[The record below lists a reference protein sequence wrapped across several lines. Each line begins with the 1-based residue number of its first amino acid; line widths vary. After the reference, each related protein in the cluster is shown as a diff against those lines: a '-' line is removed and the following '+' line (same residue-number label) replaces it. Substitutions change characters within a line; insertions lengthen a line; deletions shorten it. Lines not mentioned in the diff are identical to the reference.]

1 MRGMDWLTARVLLF
15 LTVRVMVN
23 SFRRAFENPLRAV
36 LTILVLIFIV
46 CGWGSALLA
55 MLIEP
60 PRPPRAPIPALDPTV
75 ALGRSMVIV
84 LGLHIAYIVL
94 GLLPSFSR
102 GWLSYFVEGDV
113 HFLFPTPIKP
123 LTLFRGLLLV
133 RGAIGIAALMLM
145 LIIYLILL
153 GGRSMRQLALVGVP
167 QASGWSLLAYPLL
180 FLVMS
185 LALLWLGVAIR
196 LMEMERPRVLTWF
209 WVGIVSWALVG
220 VGLVV
225 GRAWFL
231 VQQAGQPPFA
241 ALQASIEW
249 LPAML
254 WLLPARSLSD
264 AMLVVYQGWT
274 PAIGLGLLFWL
285 GVLLWADRC
294 IVREAGRLYEL
305 AAFMAQRSSRL
316 RMARGDPMQAAYQRA
331 LERMSERARPV
342 RTLRWLERWTPRG
355 VWALLWRDLLLSWRL
370 QGWGLVLMLLLLVAI
385 PTVPLALM
393 RYLIE
398 KDSLGAAKAIYLMM
412 QYTIMLMMAFGSY
425 YGIVDLLRR
434 VELQKPLP
442 FSSREVVLVES
453 LPIALLVLVMQLMVA
468 MIAIL
473 LFPQAWGFWLGMG
486 LVVAS
491 FAPVLQM
498 AMWMLALLNPDPND
512 YTQRLVLGL
521 LMFPVLVLAGLPGG
535 LILLLGLILKLP
547 LALIALLTVLAN
559 LSVGAMFVAI
569 NSRLYE
575 QFSPVD

>member
-1 MRGMDWLTARVLLF
+1 MRGMDRLTARVLLF

-36 LTILVLIFIV
+36 LTILVLGFIV
-46 CGWGSALLA
+46 CGWGSALLG

-60 PRPPRAPIPALDPTV
+60 VRPPRTPSPMLDPMA

-84 LGLHIAYIVL
+84 LALHLAYIVL

-102 GWLSYFVEGDV
+102 GFFSYFVEGDV
-113 HFLFPTPIKP
+113 HFLFPTPIQP
-123 LTLFRGLLLV
+123 LTLFRGLLFV
-133 RGAIGIAALMLM
+133 RGAIGTVALMLM
-145 LIIYLILL
+145 LIIYLLML
-153 GGRSMRQLALVGVP
+153 GGRSMRQLAMVATP
-167 QASGWSLLAYPLL
+167 QAGSWALLAYPLL

-196 LMEMERPRVLTWF
+196 LMEMHRPRLLTWF
-209 WVGIVSWALVG
+209 WVGIVGWALVG

-225 GRAWFL
+225 GRVWFL
-231 VQQAGQPPFA
+231 VQQTDESLFA
-241 ALQASIEW
+241 ALQAGIEW
-249 LPAML
+249 LPVTL
-254 WLLPARSLSD
+254 WLLPARALSD
-264 AMLVVYQGWT
+264 AMLVVYRGWT

-285 GVLLWADRC
+285 GVLLWADRR
-294 IVREAGRLYEL
+294 IVRNTGYLYEL
-305 AAFMAQRSSRL
+305 ASVLAQRSTRL
-316 RMARGDPMQAAYQRA
+316 RLARSDPMRAAYQRA

-370 QGWGLVLMLLLLVAI
+370 QGWGLVLMLLLLVAL
-385 PTVPLALM
+385 PTLPLGLM
-393 RYLIE
+393 RYFTG
-398 KDSLGAAKAIYLMM
+398 KDSLAAAKAIYLMM
-412 QYTIMLMMAFGSY
+412 QYMIMLMMAVGSY
-425 YGIVDLLRR
+425 YGIIDLLRR

-442 FSSREVVLVES
+442 FSSCEVVLVES
-453 LPIALLVLVMQLMVA
+453 LPTALLVLAMQLMVA
-468 MIAIL
+468 LLAIL

-498 AMWMLALLNPDPND
+498 AMWMLAMLNPDPND

-521 LMFPVLVLAGLPGG
+521 LMFPTILLAGLPGG
-535 LILLLGLILKLP
+535 LILLVGLLLKVP
-547 LALIALLTVLAN
+547 LVLVALLVVLGN
-559 LSVGAMFVAI
+559 LSVGALFVAI

-575 QFSPVD
+575 RFSPVD

>member
-1 MRGMDWLTARVLLF
+1 MRGLDWLTARVLLF

-46 CGWGSALLA
+46 CGWGSALLG

-60 PRPPRAPIPALDPTV
+60 VRPPRTPAHLLDPTV
-75 ALGRSMVIV
+75 ALRRSMVIV

-102 GWLSYFVEGDV
+102 GFFSYFVEGDV

-123 LTLFRGLLLV
+123 LTLFRGLLFV

-153 GGRSMRQLALVGVP
+153 GGRSMRQLAMVATP
-167 QASGWSLLAYPLL
+167 QAGSWSLLAYPLL

-209 WVGIVSWALVG
+209 WVGLVSWALVG
-220 VGLVV
+220 VGLVA

-294 IVREAGRLYEL
+294 IVRESGRLYEL

-316 RMARGDPMQAAYQRA
+316 RLARSDPVRAAYQRA

-385 PTVPLALM
+385 PTVPLGVM
-393 RYLIE
+393 RYCIE

-412 QYTIMLMMAFGSY
+412 QYTMMLMMAFGSY

-453 LPIALLVLVMQLMVA
+453 LPTALLVLAIQLMVA
-468 MIAIL
+468 LIVIL

-535 LILLLGLILKLP
+535 LILLLGLLLKWP
-547 LALIALLTVLAN
+547 LVLIALLTVVAN
-559 LSVGAMFVAI
+559 LSVGALFVAI
-569 NSRLYE
+569 NSNLYE
-575 QFSPVD
+575 GFSPVD

>member
-153 GGRSMRQLALVGVP
+153 GGRSMRQLAMVATP
-167 QASGWSLLAYPLL
+167 QAGSWSLLAYPLL

-231 VQQAGQPPFA
+231 VQQAGQPTFA

-442 FSSREVVLVES
+442 FSSRAVVLVES
-453 LPIALLVLVMQLMVA
+453 LPTALLVLIMQMVVA
-468 MIAIL
+468 LAAIL
-473 LFPQAWGFWLGMG
+473 LYPQAWGFWLGMG

>member
-1 MRGMDWLTARVLLF
+1 MHGIDWLTARVLLF

-153 GGRSMRQLALVGVP
+153 GGRSMRQLAMVATP
-167 QASGWSLLAYPLL
+167 QAGSWSLLAYPLL

-231 VQQAGQPPFA
+231 VQQAGQPTFA

-294 IVREAGRLYEL
+294 IVRESGRLYEL

-559 LSVGAMFVAI
+559 LSVGALFVAI

>member
-1 MRGMDWLTARVLLF
+1 MRGMDRLTARVLLF

-36 LTILVLIFIV
+36 LTILVLGFIV
-46 CGWGSALLA
+46 CGWGSALLG

-60 PRPPRAPIPALDPTV
+60 VRPPRTPAHLLDPTV
-75 ALGRSMVIV
+75 ALRRSMVIV

-102 GWLSYFVEGDV
+102 GFFSYFVEGDV

-123 LTLFRGLLLV
+123 LTLFRGLLFV

-153 GGRSMRQLALVGVP
+153 GGRSMRQLAMVATP
-167 QASGWSLLAYPLL
+167 QAGSWSLLAYPLL

-209 WVGIVSWALVG
+209 WVGLVSWALVG
-220 VGLVV
+220 VGLVA

-294 IVREAGRLYEL
+294 IVRESGRLYEL

-316 RMARGDPMQAAYQRA
+316 RLARSDPVRAAYQRA

-385 PTVPLALM
+385 PTVPLGVM
-393 RYLIE
+393 RYFIE
-398 KDSLGAAKAIYLMM
+398 KHSLGAAKAIYLMM
-412 QYTIMLMMAFGSY
+412 QYTMMLMMAFGSY

-453 LPIALLVLVMQLMVA
+453 LPTALLVLAIQLMVA
-468 MIAIL
+468 LIVIL

-535 LILLLGLILKLP
+535 LILLLGLLLKLP
-547 LALIALLTVLAN
+547 LVLIALLTVVAN
-559 LSVGAMFVAI
+559 LSVGALFVAI
-569 NSRLYE
+569 NSNLYE
-575 QFSPVD
+575 GFSPVD

>member
-1 MRGMDWLTARVLLF
+1 MHGIDWLTARVLLF

-46 CGWGSALLA
+46 CGWGSALLG

-60 PRPPRAPIPALDPTV
+60 VRPPRTPAPLLDPTV

-102 GWLSYFVEGDV
+102 GFFSYFVEGDV

-123 LTLFRGLLLV
+123 LTLFRGLLFV

-153 GGRSMRQLALVGVP
+153 GGRSMRQLAMVATP
-167 QASGWSLLAYPLL
+167 QAGSWSLLAYPLL

-209 WVGIVSWALVG
+209 WVGVVSWALVG

-249 LPAML
+249 LPATL

-264 AMLVVYQGWT
+264 AMLMVYQGWT
-274 PAIGLGLLFWL
+274 PTIGLGLLFWL
-285 GVLLWADRC
+285 AVLLWADRC
-294 IVREAGRLYEL
+294 IVRESGRLYEL

-316 RMARGDPMQAAYQRA
+316 RLARSDPVRAAYQRA

-453 LPIALLVLVMQLMVA
+453 LPTALLVLATQLIVA
-468 MIAIL
+468 ILAIL

-486 LVVAS
+486 AVVAS

-535 LILLLGLILKLP
+535 LILLLGLLLKLP
-547 LALIALLTVLAN
+547 LVLVGLLTVLAN
-559 LSVGAMFVAI
+559 LSVSALFVAI
-569 NSRLYE
+569 NSNLYE
-575 QFSPVD
+575 GFSPVD

>member
-153 GGRSMRQLALVGVP
+153 GGRSMRQLAMVATP
-167 QASGWSLLAYPLL
+167 QAGSWSLLAYPLL

-231 VQQAGQPPFA
+231 VQQAGQPTFA

>member
-1 MRGMDWLTARVLLF
+1 MRGLDWLTARVLLF

-46 CGWGSALLA
+46 CGWGSALLG

-60 PRPPRAPIPALDPTV
+60 VRPPRTPAHLLDPTV
-75 ALGRSMVIV
+75 ALRRSMVIV

-102 GWLSYFVEGDV
+102 GFFSYFVEGDV

-123 LTLFRGLLLV
+123 LTLFRGLLFV

-153 GGRSMRQLALVGVP
+153 GGRSMRQLAMVATP
-167 QASGWSLLAYPLL
+167 QAGSWSLLAYPLL

-209 WVGIVSWALVG
+209 WVGLVSWALVG
-220 VGLVV
+220 VGLVA

-294 IVREAGRLYEL
+294 IVRESGRLYEL

-316 RMARGDPMQAAYQRA
+316 RLARSDPVRAAYQRA

-385 PTVPLALM
+385 PTVPLGVM
-393 RYLIE
+393 RYFIE

-412 QYTIMLMMAFGSY
+412 QYTMMLMMAFGSY

-453 LPIALLVLVMQLMVA
+453 LPTALLVLAIQLMVA
-468 MIAIL
+468 LIVIL

-535 LILLLGLILKLP
+535 LILLLGLLLKWP
-547 LALIALLTVLAN
+547 LVLIALLTVVAN
-559 LSVGAMFVAI
+559 LSVGALFVAI
-569 NSRLYE
+569 NSNLYE
-575 QFSPVD
+575 GFSPVD